1 MCRPGER
8 GICARIITTAWLSA
22 CLLLSACIETR
33 PPQAPVSAPVLWES
47 RLPVLQKSGTWSFD
61 GRVAASL
68 GGQGWQA
75 GLTWAQQGNSAD
87 LHLSGPLGL
96 GASELRLTPEGLSV
110 DGAPPRTD
118 AAQILQERLGV
129 DLPLASLRYW
139 ILGVPDPDAPS
150 TVTRNAMDRVQQLQ
164 QGGWTIDIGRY
175 LPVDGD
181 WLPGQ
186 LTVQRDQVRVRIAVD
201 HWNFPK

>member
-1 MCRPGER
+1 MRGPGDG
-8 GICARIITTAWLSA
+8 GICIRVGNAAWLTA
-22 CLLLSACIETR
+22 CLCLSACIATR
-33 PPQAPVSAPVLWES
+33 PPQVSATAPVVWDS
-47 RLPVLQKSGTWSFD
+47 RLPVLQQSETWSLD
-61 GRVAASL
+61 GRVAASI
-68 GGQGWQA
+68 GKQGWQA
-75 GLTWAQQGNSAD
+75 GLAWSQQGNITD
-87 LHLSGPLGL
+87 LHFSGPLGL

-139 ILGVPDPDAPS
+139 ILGVPDPDEPS
-150 TVTRNAMDRVQQLQ
+150 TVTRNAMDRAQQLQ
-164 QGGWTIDIGRY
+164 QEGWTIDIGRY
-175 LPVDGD
+175 VPVGGD

-201 HWNFPK
+201 HWNYP